1 MSEQPKAGV
10 LGDPVAHSRS
20 PLIHNFWLTEY
31 GLQGSYEKLH
41 ITADAF
47 APFVRSLA
55 SRGYVGA
62 NVTLPHKEAAFA
74 LADELDPWAARL
86 KAVNT
91 LVFEGGRIKGF
102 NTDGY
107 GFMQNLTSEAPQW
120 HRDRPVLV
128 LGAGGAARAIVASL
142 AAAGVPEIYMA
153 NRTVEKIE
161 SFRPLITDTDCR
173 LRALS
178 WPERQTPL
186 AEIGLLVNTTSLGM
200 AEKSMTEKDK
210 ALDIALDDMASDA
223 VVTDIVYTPLI
234 TPLLRAAR
242 ARELHIVDGLGML
255 LHQAAPGFAHWFG
268 RQPEVTT
275 ALRQHVEADLQGDA

>member
-1 MSEQPKAGV
+1 M
-10 LGDPVAHSRS
+10 
-20 PLIHNFWLTEY
+20 
-31 GLQGSYEKLH
+31 
-41 ITADAF
+41 
-47 APFVRSLA
+47 RSLA

-161 SFRPLITDTDCR
+161 SFRPLITDTECR

-223 VVTDIVYTPLI
+223 VVTDIVYTLSSRRYCGRHARVNC
-234 TPLLRAAR
+234 TLLTGLACCFIKRR
-242 ARELHIVDGLGML
+242 PGLRIGLGVSPKSQLRCASM
-255 LHQAAPGFAHWFG
+255 
-268 RQPEVTT
+268 
-275 ALRQHVEADLQGDA
+275 LRQIYRGDA